1 MLMIMDLF
9 LSEFSSF
16 LDDSRICYYQESQ
29 SVFYLNGGMLCV
41 KLVPPEEINK
51 VHYTPSFSGRYIILH
66 QDRWINRREIVKS
79 IILGL
84 SGKNRVIYAR
94 NTSIEKINKD
104 VAAEFHSTH
113 HLIGYTKAK
122 HNYAL
127 RDLSD
132 NSLVAVSSFSSA
144 RKMLRDG
151 EIVDSSEWVRYTSAM
166 GLRIVGGM
174 SKMLSFFI
182 KEHKIHE
189 IMTYC
194 DADWSNGK
202 SYEKLGFSLVSKTG
216 EIEYLVD
223 NKTNQRTS
231 IKKIRRDVNY
241 FSPELC
247 FPGDQILRTQGNL
260 KFIARFG

>member
-1 MLMIMDLF
+1 
-9 LSEFSSF
+9 
-16 LDDSRICYYQESQ
+16 
-29 SVFYLNGGMLCV
+29 
-41 KLVPPEEINK
+41 
-51 VHYTPSFSGRYIILH
+51 
-66 QDRWINRREIVKS
+66 
-79 IILGL
+79 
-84 SGKNRVIYAR
+84 
-94 NTSIEKINKD
+94 
-104 VAAEFHSTH
+104 
-113 HLIGYTKAK
+113 
-122 HNYAL
+122 
-127 RDLSD
+127 
-132 NSLVAVSSFSSA
+132 
-144 RKMLRDG
+144 
-151 EIVDSSEWVRYTSAM
+151 
-166 GLRIVGGM
+166 
-174 SKMLSFFI
+174 MLSFFI

>member
-104 VAAEFHSTH
+104 VVLQHRIS
-113 HLIGYTKAK
+113 LIGDA
-122 HNYAL
+122 H
-127 RDLSD
+127 
-132 NSLVAVSSFSSA
+132 SFEYFY
-144 RKMLRDG
+144 
-151 EIVDSSEWVRYTSAM
+151 EIRW
-166 GLRIVGGM
+166 
-174 SKMLSFFI
+174 
-182 KEHKIHE
+182 
-189 IMTYC
+189 
-194 DADWSNGK
+194 
-202 SYEKLGFSLVSKTG
+202 
-216 EIEYLVD
+216 IEYMG
-223 NKTNQRTS
+223 
-231 IKKIRRDVNY
+231 IKWEVTLLEVARPRI
-241 FSPELC
+241 
-247 FPGDQILRTQGNL
+247 
-260 KFIARFG
+260 IATLGGRYNG